1 MHDIWP
7 SLSCVIYM
15 ENSNQEL
22 KSVALPVSKGYLSAT
37 GASDIVIQNMYNR
50 IYLMNNIHLII

>member
-22 KSVALPVSKGYLSAT
+22 KSVALPVSKLVSICYRS
-37 GASDIVIQNMYNR
+37 
-50 IYLMNNIHLII
+50 

>member
-1 MHDIWP
+1 
-7 SLSCVIYM
+7 M

-50 IYLMNNIHLII
+50 IYLMNNTHLII